1 LKRLKVLV
9 FTSLNPRRQSARPW
23 SRQLAAEAFVI
34 KYKGADRLK
43 SAEKGTMATSLDSF
57 LSGTNATY
65 VAELYARF
73 LENST
78 LVDQTWVKF
87 FTDLSD
93 DLRAVLDDMDGASW
107 APSDSSIIGSNSGI
121 AAGDFFSS
129 MEQKPDAAGAPAQ
142 PHSLG
147 AGLPTMAHGLDGRA
161 DAGKV
166 RQTTQD
172 SISALM
178 MIRVYRVRGHLNA
191 NFDPLGLEGKAL
203 HPELDPRTYGF
214 LDEDMDRP
222 IFINNALGLETATP
236 REILKILEQTY
247 CSSIGVEFMHI
258 QEPEERSWI
267 QRRIEGARNHTEFT
281 FKGKRFIY
289 QRLVE
294 AEGFERFLDKKYTGT
309 KRFGLDGGESL
320 IAALEQ
326 ITKRSGQLG
335 VNEVVLGMPHRGR
348 LNVLASIMNK
358 PYVAMFAEF
367 MGLTSKPD
375 DIMGSGD
382 VKYHLGTSADRV
394 FDGNT
399 VHLSLTANPSHL
411 EAVNTVVLGKVR
423 AKQAQIGDEE
433 RKTIMGLLMHGD
445 AAFAGQGL
453 VPETLDLSQLKGY
466 RTGGTIHF
474 IVNNQI
480 GFTTAPTKSR
490 SSPYPSDVAKGIQ
503 APIFHVN
510 GDDPEA
516 VVHVARIAAEFRH
529 EFNRDVVIDM
539 FCYRRHGHNEGDEP
553 MFTQPIM
560 YKAIKK
566 HPTTREIYARQ
577 LEKEGV
583 FGEGESQQIVQEFDG
598 ELEKNFQA
606 AASYKP
612 NKADWLEGKWKG
624 LVQLSG
630 DEEFLDDD
638 TATSMDLLTEVGNA
652 LSKIPNNIELNK
664 KIIRQLEAKRKTIET
679 GKGIDWATAEALAFG
694 TLLVE
699 GTGVRLSGQDSGRG
713 TFSHRHC
720 VLVDQ
725 SNENSYFPLS
735 EIRSDQAQ
743 FEVMDSPLSE
753 AGVLG
758 FEYGYSLA
766 DPHTLVLWE
775 AQFGDF
781 ANGAQVIIDQFIASG
796 ESKWLRMSAVCM
808 LLPHGFEGQG
818 PEHSSARLERYLQL
832 CAEDNMQVVNITTP
846 ANYFHV
852 LRRQM
857 RRNFRKPLIVMSP
870 KSLLRHKLVISDL
883 GEMGPDTH
891 FRRILPETDHLA
903 LDKNIRRVVLC
914 SGKIYYDLLQARRD
928 AGIDDVAIVRVEQ
941 LYPWPR
947 TSLYRQLSRYSSA
960 EIVWT
965 QEEPANM
972 GAWFFV
978 YPRLLSMFDKL
989 DGKNKRP
996 FFIGRKA
1003 AASPAT
1009 GFAKVHK
1016 QEQEEIVERSLN
1028 GALDDLPQPFKR
1040 SGY

>member
-1 LKRLKVLV
+1 
-9 FTSLNPRRQSARPW
+9 
-23 SRQLAAEAFVI
+23 
-34 KYKGADRLK
+34 
-43 SAEKGTMATSLDSF
+43 MASSLDSF

-73 LENST
+73 LENPNS
-78 LVDQTWVKF
+78 VDTTWVEF
-87 FTDLSD
+87 FTELAD
-93 DLRAVLDDMDGASW
+93 DLREVLEDINGASW
-107 APSDSSIIGSNSGI
+107 APSASGVIGTNGGVAAEEIVASMDRKNASSDGPS
-121 AAGDFFSS
+121 
-129 MEQKPDAAGAPAQ
+129 PAEMM
-142 PHSLG
+142 G
-147 AGLPTMAHGLDGRA
+147 GGLPTMARGLAGRA
-161 DAGKV
+161 DAEKI
-166 RQTTQD
+166 RQATLD

-178 MIRVYRVRGHLNA
+178 MIRVYRVRGHLIA
-191 NFDPLGLEGKAL
+191 NFDPLGLEGNAH
-203 HPELDPRTYGF
+203 HPELDPRSYGF
-214 LDEDMDRP
+214 HEADMDRS
-222 IFINNALGLETATP
+222 IFINNVLGLETATP
-236 REILKILEQTY
+236 REILKVLKETY
-247 CSSIGVEFMHI
+247 CSSIGVEFMHM

-267 QRRIEGARNHTEFT
+267 QRRIEGAHNHTEFT

-294 AEGFERFLDKKYTGT
+294 AEGFEQFLDKKYTGT

-326 ITKRSGQLG
+326 ILKRSGQLG

-358 PYVAMFAEF
+358 PYMAMFAEF
-367 MGLTSKPD
+367 MGLASQPD

-394 FDGNT
+394 FDGHT

-423 AKQAQIGDEE
+423 AKQAQVGDED

-480 GFTTAPTKSR
+480 GFTTAPSKSR

-516 VVHVARIAAEFRH
+516 VVHVARIASEFRH

-560 YKAIKK
+560 YTAIKK
-566 HPTTREIYARQ
+566 HPTTRDVYARQ
-577 LEKEGV
+577 LEGEGV
-583 FGEGESQQIVQEFDG
+583 LADGEAQQIVQAFDDK
-598 ELEKNFQA
+598 LEKDFKA
-606 AASYKP
+606 ATSYKP
-612 NKADWLEGKWKG
+612 NKTDWLEGKWKG
-624 LVQLSG
+624 LVQLTG
-630 DEEFLDDD
+630 EEEFLDDD
-638 TATSMDLLTEVGNA
+638 TSVSMELLNEVG
-652 LSKIPNNIELNK
+652 LSISSVPDDFELNK
-664 KIIRQLEAKRKTIET
+664 KIVRQLNAKRTMIES

-720 VLVDQ
+720 VLIDQ
-725 SNENSYFPLS
+725 RNENRYFPLS
-735 EIRSDQAQ
+735 EIRKNQAQ

-846 ANYFHV
+846 ANYFHA

-870 KSLLRHKLVISDL
+870 KSLLRHKLVISNL
-883 GEMGPDTH
+883 GEMGPDTR
-891 FRRILPETDHLA
+891 FRRVLPESDNLT
-903 LDKNIRRVVLC
+903 LDKNIRRVIVC

-928 AGIDDVAIVRVEQ
+928 SKIDDVAIIRVEQ

-947 TSLYRQLSRYSSA
+947 TSLYQQLNRYPNA
-960 EIVWT
+960 EVIWT

-972 GAWFFV
+972 GSWFFV

-989 DGKNKRP
+989 DGVNKRP
-996 FFIGRKA
+996 VFVGRKA

-1009 GFAKVHK
+1009 GYAKVHK
-1016 QEQEEIVERSLN
+1016 LEQDEIVERSLN
-1028 GALDDLPQPFKR
+1028 VAIDELPQPFTR

>member
-1 LKRLKVLV
+1 M
-9 FTSLNPRRQSARPW
+9 
-23 SRQLAAEAFVI
+23 AA
-34 KYKGADRLK
+34 
-43 SAEKGTMATSLDSF
+43 TLDTF
-57 LSGTNATY
+57 LSGTNASY
-65 VAELYARF
+65 VAELYARY
-73 LENST
+73 LDDANS
-78 LVDQTWVKF
+78 VDQSWVEF
-87 FTDLSD
+87 FTDLQGDARGVLD
-93 DLRAVLDDMDGASW
+93 DLRGASW
-107 APSDSSIIGSNSGI
+107 SPPTAGIIGTKGGE
-121 AAGDFFSS
+121 AAEEVPEGMRSPVE
-129 MEQKPDAAGAPAQ
+129 MMGR
-142 PHSLG
+142 
-147 AGLPTMAHGLDGRA
+147 GLPTMAHGLAGRA
-161 DAGKV
+161 DADRI
-166 RQTTQD
+166 RQATLD
-172 SISALM
+172 SINALM
-178 MIRVYRVRGHLNA
+178 MIRVYRVRGHLIA
-191 NFDPLGLEGKAL
+191 NFDPLGIEGHA
-203 HPELDPRTYGF
+203 HHRELDPKNYGF
-214 LDEDMDRP
+214 TEADMDRP
-222 IFINNALGLETATP
+222 IFINNVLGLETATA
-236 REILKILEQTY
+236 REILQVLRETY
-247 CSSIGVEFMHI
+247 CGSIGVEFMHM
-258 QEPEERSWI
+258 QDPVERAWI
-267 QRRIEGARNHTEFT
+267 QRRIEGIHNQTQFT

-294 AEGFERFLDKKYTGT
+294 AEGFEKFLDKKYTGT

-326 ITKRSGQLG
+326 IIKRGGQLG
-335 VNEVVLGMPHRGR
+335 TKEVVIGMPHRGR
-348 LNVLASIMNK
+348 LNVLASIMSK
-358 PYVAMFAEF
+358 PYIAMFSEF
-367 MGLTSKPD
+367 RGTSSRPD

-394 FDGNT
+394 FDGDR

-423 AKQAQIGDEE
+423 AKQSLIGDES
-433 RKTIMGLLMHGD
+433 RKKIMGLLMHGD

-453 VPETLDLSQLKGY
+453 VPETLDLSQLRGY

-480 GFTTAPTKSR
+480 GFTTSPTKSR

-529 EFNRDVVIDM
+529 EFGRDVVIDM

-560 YKAIKK
+560 YKAIAK
-566 HPTTREIYARQ
+566 HPTTREIYARR

-583 FGEGESQQIVQEFDG
+583 LDNGEGDQIVADFDAL
-598 ELEKNFQA
+598 LEKDFTA
-606 AASYKP
+606 SESYKP
-612 NKADWLEGKWKG
+612 NKADWLEGTWTG
-624 LVQLSG
+624 LAQLTG
-630 DEEFLDDD
+630 DEELRDDD
-638 TATSMDLLTEVGNA
+638 TSVAMHLLHEVGMAISRKPDNFE
-652 LSKIPNNIELNK
+652 LNSKIA
-664 KIIRQLEAKRKTIET
+664 RQLAGKRKMIEDAS
-679 GKGIDWATAEALAFG
+679 GIDWATAEALAFG
-694 TLLVE
+694 TLLIE

-720 VLVDQ
+720 VLIDQ
-725 SNENSYFPLS
+725 NTEDRYFPLS
-735 EIRSDQAQ
+735 CIRDGQAN

-766 DPHTLVLWE
+766 EPHTLVLWE

-796 ESKWLRMSAVCM
+796 ETKWLRMSALVM

-818 PEHSSARLERYLQL
+818 PEHSSARPERFLQL
-832 CAEDNMQVVNITTP
+832 CAEDNMQVVNLTTP
-846 ANYFHV
+846 ANYFHA

-857 RRNFRKPLIVMSP
+857 RRNFRKPMIVMAP
-870 KSLLRHKLVISDL
+870 KSLLRHKLVVSKL
-883 GEMGPDTH
+883 GEMGPETR
-891 FRRILPETDHLA
+891 FRRVLPEIDNLE

-914 SGKIYYDLLQARRD
+914 SGKVYYDLLQKRRD
-928 AGIDDVAIVRVEQ
+928 EGIKDVAIIRLEQ

-947 TSLYRQLSRYSSA
+947 KTLFQQLARYPHA
-960 EIVWT
+960 EVIWC

-978 YPRLLSMFDKL
+978 YPRLQAMFDKL
-989 DGKNKRP
+989 EGKNTRP
-996 FFIGRKA
+996 VYVGRKA

-1009 GFAKVHK
+1009 GFAKVHLA
-1016 QEQEEIVERSLN
+1016 EQEELVERSLR
-1028 GALDDLPQPFKR
+1028 GALDDLPQPFVR

>member
-1 LKRLKVLV
+1 
-9 FTSLNPRRQSARPW
+9 
-23 SRQLAAEAFVI
+23 
-34 KYKGADRLK
+34 
-43 SAEKGTMATSLDSF
+43 MATSLDGF
-57 LSGTNATY
+57 LSGANAPY

-73 LENST
+73 LESPT
-78 LVDQTWVKF
+78 LVDQTWVSF

-93 DLRAVLDDMDGASW
+93 DLRAVLDDMGGASW
-107 APSDSSIIGSNSGI
+107 ASSASSIIGHNGNVVAEELSNSVEQRPNSER
-121 AAGDFFSS
+121 SS
-129 MEQKPDAAGAPAQ
+129 NLP
-142 PHSLG
+142 SLG
-147 AGLPTMAHGLDGRA
+147 GDLPTMANGLDGRA
-161 DAGKV
+161 AAQKV
-166 RQTTQD
+166 RQATQD

-178 MIRVYRVRGHLNA
+178 MVRVYRVRGHLNA

-214 LDEDMDRP
+214 HEEDMDRP
-222 IFINNALGLETATP
+222 IFINNVLGMETATP
-236 REILKILEQTY
+236 REILKILQKTY

-258 QEPEERSWI
+258 QKIEERAWI
-267 QRRIEGARNHTEFT
+267 QRRIEGARNQTEFT

-326 ITKRSGQLG
+326 IIKRSSQLG
-335 VNEVVLGMPHRGR
+335 LTEVVLGMPHRGR

-358 PYVAMFAEF
+358 PYIAMFAEF
-367 MGLTSKPD
+367 MGLTSRPD
-375 DIMGSGD
+375 DVMGSGD

-394 FDGNT
+394 FDDNV

-433 RKTIMGLLMHGD
+433 RKSIMGLLMHGD

-453 VPETLDLSQLKGY
+453 VPEALDLSQLKGY

-490 SSPYPSDVAKGIQ
+490 SSPYPSDVALSIQ

-529 EFNRDVVIDM
+529 EFKRDVVIDM

-553 MFTQPIM
+553 MFTQPTM

-566 HPTTREIYARQ
+566 HPTTRDIYAGQ

-583 FGEGESQQIVQEFDG
+583 FTEGEALQVAQEFDSK
-598 ELEKNFQA
+598 LEEDFQA
-606 AASYKP
+606 ATSYKP

-624 LVQLSG
+624 LVQLTG
-630 DEEFLDDD
+630 EEETLDDE
-638 TATSMDLLTEVGNA
+638 TAASMDLLREVGNA
-652 LSKIPNNIELNK
+652 ISKIPNNIELNK
-664 KIIRQLEAKRKTIET
+664 KIIRQLEAKHKTIET
-679 GKGIDWATAEALAFG
+679 GKGVDWATAEALAFG
-694 TLLVE
+694 TLMVE

-725 SNENSYFPLS
+725 SNENRYFPLS
-735 EIRSDQAQ
+735 EIRHDQAQ
-743 FEVMDSPLSE
+743 FEIMDSPLSE

-796 ESKWLRMSAVCM
+796 ESKWLRMSAICM

-846 ANYFHV
+846 ANYFHA

-870 KSLLRHKLVISDL
+870 KSLLRHKLVVSNL
-883 GEMGPDTH
+883 EEMGPNTH
-891 FRRILPETDHLA
+891 FRRILPETDRLVP
-903 LDKNIRRVVLC
+903 DKNIRRVILC
-914 SGKIYYDLLQARRD
+914 SGKIYYDLLEARRD
-928 AGIDDVAIVRVEQ
+928 SENNVVAILRIEQ
-941 LYPWPR
+941 LHPWPR
-947 TSLYRQLSRYSSA
+947 NSLCRQLNRYPNA

-972 GAWFFV
+972 GAWSFV
-978 YPRLLSMFDKL
+978 YPRLLSIFDNL
-989 DGKNKRP
+989 EGKNKRP
-996 FFIGRKA
+996 VFIGRKA

-1016 QEQEEIVERSLN
+1016 QEQEEIVELSLS
-1028 GALDDLPQPFKR
+1028 GVLDDLPQPFM
-1040 SGY
+1040 

>member
-1 LKRLKVLV
+1 
-9 FTSLNPRRQSARPW
+9 
-23 SRQLAAEAFVI
+23 
-34 KYKGADRLK
+34 
-43 SAEKGTMATSLDSF
+43 MASSLDSF

-73 LENST
+73 LENPNS
-78 LVDQTWVKF
+78 VDSGWVKF
-87 FTDLSD
+87 FTELAD
-93 DLRAVLDDMDGASW
+93 DRREVLDELNGASW
-107 APSDSSIIGSNSGI
+107 ASAVSGVIGSNGGMSAEDV
-121 AAGDFFSS
+121 AASFDRPAAPGDGPS
-129 MEQKPDAAGAPAQ
+129 PAEMM
-142 PHSLG
+142 G
-147 AGLPTMAHGLDGRA
+147 GGLPTMARGLDGRA
-161 DAGKV
+161 NADKI
-166 RQTTQD
+166 RQATLD
-172 SISALM
+172 SINALM
-178 MIRVYRVRGHLNA
+178 MIRVYRVRGHLIA
-191 NFDPLGLEGKAL
+191 NYDPLGLEGKAL
-203 HPELDPRTYGF
+203 HPELDPKSYGF
-214 LDEDMDRP
+214 HEADMDRP
-222 IFINNALGLETATP
+222 IFINNVLGLETATP
-236 REILKILEQTY
+236 REILKVLRETY
-247 CSSIGVEFMHI
+247 CSSIGVEFMHM

-267 QRRIEGARNHTEFT
+267 QRRIEGAHNHTKFT
-281 FKGKRFIY
+281 FKGKKFIY

-294 AEGFERFLDKKYTGT
+294 AEGFEQFLDKKYTGT

-326 ITKRSGQLG
+326 ILKRSGQLG

-358 PYVAMFAEF
+358 PYMAMFAEF
-367 MGLTSKPD
+367 MGLASRPD

-394 FDGNT
+394 FDGHT

-423 AKQAQIGDEE
+423 AKQEKIGDED
-433 RKTIMGLLMHGD
+433 RKIIMGLLMHGD

-466 RTGGTIHF
+466 RTGGTVHF

-490 SSPYPSDVAKGIQ
+490 SSPYPSDIAKGIQ

-516 VVHVARIAAEFRH
+516 VVHVARIASEFRH

-566 HPTTREIYARQ
+566 HPTTRDIYARQ
-577 LEKEGV
+577 LEREGV
-583 FGEGESQQIVQEFDG
+583 LAKGEAQNIMQAFDS
-598 ELEKNFQA
+598 ELEKDFEA
-606 AASYKP
+606 ATGYKP
-612 NKADWLEGKWKG
+612 NKADWLEGQWKG
-624 LVQLSG
+624 LVQLTG
-630 DEEFLDDD
+630 EEELQNHESS
-638 TATSMDLLTEVGNA
+638 ASIELLNEVGLA
-652 LSKIPNNIELNK
+652 ISSVPEDFELNK
-664 KIIRQLEAKRKTIET
+664 KIVRQLNAKRAMIEN

-694 TLLVE
+694 TLLIE
-699 GTGVRLSGQDSGRG
+699 GTGVRLSGQDCGRG

-725 SNENSYFPLS
+725 RNENRYFPLS
-735 EIRSDQAQ
+735 EIRDGQAQ

-818 PEHSSARLERYLQL
+818 PEHSSARPERYLQL

-846 ANYFHV
+846 ANYFHA

-870 KSLLRHKLVISDL
+870 KSLLRHKLVVSSM

-891 FRRILPETDHLA
+891 FRRVIPEIDNLA
-903 LDKNIRRVVLC
+903 LDKNVRRIVIC

-928 AGIDDVAIVRVEQ
+928 AKIDDVAIVRVEQ
-941 LYPWPR
+941 LYPWPG
-947 TSLYRQLSRYSSA
+947 TSLYKQLNRYSNA
-960 EIVWT
+960 EVVWT

-972 GAWFFV
+972 GSWFFV

-989 DGKNKRP
+989 DGVNKRP
-996 FFIGRKA
+996 VFIGRNA

-1016 QEQEEIVERSLN
+1016 QEQDEIIERSLN
-1028 GALDDLPQPFKR
+1028 VAIDDLPQPFMR

>member
-1 LKRLKVLV
+1 VDCLESAKKV
-9 FTSLNPRRQSARPW
+9 
-23 SRQLAAEAFVI
+23 
-34 KYKGADRLK
+34 
-43 SAEKGTMATSLDSF
+43 TMATSLDSF
-57 LSGTNATY
+57 LSGANAPY
-65 VAELYARF
+65 IAELYARF
-73 LENST
+73 LKNPTS
-78 LVDQTWVKF
+78 VDQTWVSF

-93 DLRAVLDDMDGASW
+93 DLRAVLDDQEGASW
-107 APSDSSIIGSNSGI
+107 APSTSSIIGNNDSVTAEELSNSV
-121 AAGDFFSS
+121 
-129 MEQKPDAAGAPAQ
+129 EQRLTSG
-142 PHSLG
+142 HGLG
-147 AGLPTMAHGLDGRA
+147 LLGLETNLPTMAQGLDGRA
-161 DAGKV
+161 AADKV
-166 RQTTQD
+166 RQATQD

-178 MIRVYRVRGHLNA
+178 MVRVYRVRGHLNA

-203 HPELDPRTYGF
+203 HPELDPKTYGF
-214 LDEDMDRP
+214 HEEDMDRP
-222 IFINNALGLETATP
+222 IFINNVLGMETATP
-236 REILKILEQTY
+236 RDILKILQQTY

-258 QEPEERSWI
+258 QRIEERAWI
-267 QRRIEGARNHTEFT
+267 QQRIEGARNQTEFT

-326 ITKRSGQLG
+326 IIKRSSQLG
-335 VNEVVLGMPHRGR
+335 LTEVVLGMPHRGR

-358 PYVAMFAEF
+358 PYIAMFAEF

-375 DIMGSGD
+375 DVMGSGD
-382 VKYHLGTSADRV
+382 VKYHLGTSADRI
-394 FDGNT
+394 FDDNV

-433 RKTIMGLLMHGD
+433 RKSIMGLLMHGD

-453 VPETLDLSQLKGY
+453 VPEALDLSQLKGY

-490 SSPYPSDVAKGIQ
+490 SSPYPSDVALSIQ

-529 EFNRDVVIDM
+529 EFKRDVVIDM

-553 MFTQPIM
+553 MFTQPTM

-566 HPTTREIYARQ
+566 HPTTRDIYAGQ

-583 FGEGESQQIVQEFDG
+583 FTEGEALQVAQEFDSK
-598 ELEKNFQA
+598 LEENFEA
-606 AASYKP
+606 ATSYKP

-624 LVQLSG
+624 LVQLTG
-630 DEEFLDDD
+630 EEETLDDE
-638 TATSMDLLTEVGNA
+638 TAATIDLLREVGNA
-652 LSKIPNNIELNK
+652 ISKIPNNIELNK
-664 KIIRQLEAKRKTIET
+664 KIIRQLEAKHKTIET
-679 GKGIDWATAEALAFG
+679 GKGVDWATAEALAFG

-725 SNENSYFPLS
+725 SNENRYFPLS
-735 EIRSDQAQ
+735 EIRHDQAQ
-743 FEVMDSPLSE
+743 FEIMDSPLSE

-796 ESKWLRMSAVCM
+796 ESKWLRMSAICM

-846 ANYFHV
+846 ANYFHA

-870 KSLLRHKLVISDL
+870 KSLLRHKLVVSNL
-883 GEMGPDTH
+883 EEMGPNTH
-891 FRRILPETDHLA
+891 FRRILPETDRLA
-903 LDKNIRRVVLC
+903 LDENIRRVILC
-914 SGKIYYDLLQARRD
+914 SGKIYYDLLEARRD
-928 AGIDDVAIVRVEQ
+928 SGNNDVAILRVEQ
-941 LYPWPR
+941 LHPWPR
-947 TSLYRQLSRYSSA
+947 NSLCRQLNRYPNA

-972 GAWFFV
+972 GAWSFV
-978 YPRLLSMFDKL
+978 YPRLLSIFDDLK
-989 DGKNKRP
+989 GKNKRP
-996 FFIGRKA
+996 VFIGRKA

-1009 GFAKVHK
+1009 GFAKVHE
-1016 QEQEEIVERSLN
+1016 QEQEEIVELSLN
-1028 GALDDLPQPFKR
+1028 GVLDDLPQPFM
-1040 SGY
+1040 

>member
-1 LKRLKVLV
+1 
-9 FTSLNPRRQSARPW
+9 
-23 SRQLAAEAFVI
+23 
-34 KYKGADRLK
+34 
-43 SAEKGTMATSLDSF
+43 MASSLDSF

-73 LENST
+73 LENPNS
-78 LVDQTWVKF
+78 VDSGWVKF
-87 FTDLSD
+87 FTELAD
-93 DLRAVLDDMDGASW
+93 DRREVLDELNGASW
-107 APSDSSIIGSNSGI
+107 ASAVSGVIGSNGGMSAEDV
-121 AAGDFFSS
+121 AASFDRPAAPGDGPS
-129 MEQKPDAAGAPAQ
+129 PAEMM
-142 PHSLG
+142 G
-147 AGLPTMAHGLDGRA
+147 GGLPTMARGLDGRA
-161 DAGKV
+161 NADKI
-166 RQTTQD
+166 RQATLD
-172 SISALM
+172 SINALM
-178 MIRVYRVRGHLNA
+178 MIRVYRVRGHLIA

-203 HPELDPRTYGF
+203 HPELDPKSYGF
-214 LDEDMDRP
+214 HEADMDRP
-222 IFINNALGLETATP
+222 IFINNVLGLETATP
-236 REILKILEQTY
+236 REILKVLRETY
-247 CSSIGVEFMHI
+247 CSSIGVEFMHM

-267 QRRIEGARNHTEFT
+267 QRRIEGAHNHTKFT
-281 FKGKRFIY
+281 FKGKKFIY

-294 AEGFERFLDKKYTGT
+294 AEGFEQFLDKKYTGT

-326 ITKRSGQLG
+326 ILKRSGQLG

-358 PYVAMFAEF
+358 PYMAMFAEF
-367 MGLTSKPD
+367 MGLASRPD

-394 FDGNT
+394 FDGHT

-423 AKQAQIGDEE
+423 AKQEKIGDED
-433 RKTIMGLLMHGD
+433 RKIIMGLLMHGD

-466 RTGGTIHF
+466 RTGGTVHF

-490 SSPYPSDVAKGIQ
+490 SSPYPSDIAKGIQ

-516 VVHVARIAAEFRH
+516 VVHVARIASEFRH

-566 HPTTREIYARQ
+566 HPTTRDIYARQ
-577 LEKEGV
+577 LEREGV
-583 FGEGESQQIVQEFDG
+583 LAKGEAQNIMQAFDS
-598 ELEKNFQA
+598 ELEKDFEA
-606 AASYKP
+606 ATGYKP
-612 NKADWLEGKWKG
+612 NKADWLEGQWKG
-624 LVQLSG
+624 LVQLTG
-630 DEEFLDDD
+630 EEELQNHESS
-638 TATSMDLLTEVGNA
+638 ASIELLNEVGLA
-652 LSKIPNNIELNK
+652 ISSVPEDFELNK
-664 KIIRQLEAKRKTIET
+664 KIVRQLNAKRAMIEN

-694 TLLVE
+694 TLLIE
-699 GTGVRLSGQDSGRG
+699 GTGVRLSGQDCGRG

-725 SNENSYFPLS
+725 RNENRYFPLS
-735 EIRSDQAQ
+735 EIRDGQAQ

-818 PEHSSARLERYLQL
+818 PEHSSARPERYLQL

-846 ANYFHV
+846 ANYFHA

-870 KSLLRHKLVISDL
+870 KSLLRHKLVVSSM

-891 FRRILPETDHLA
+891 FRRVITEIDNLA
-903 LDKNIRRVVLC
+903 LDKNVRRIVIC

-928 AGIDDVAIVRVEQ
+928 AKIDDVAIVRVEQ
-941 LYPWPR
+941 LYPWPG
-947 TSLYRQLSRYSSA
+947 TSLYKQLNRYSNA
-960 EIVWT
+960 EVVWT

-972 GAWFFV
+972 GSWFFV

-989 DGKNKRP
+989 DGVNKRP
-996 FFIGRKA
+996 VFIGRNA

-1016 QEQEEIVERSLN
+1016 QEQDVIIERSLN
-1028 GALDDLPQPFKR
+1028 VAIDDLPQPFTR

>member
-1 LKRLKVLV
+1 
-9 FTSLNPRRQSARPW
+9 
-23 SRQLAAEAFVI
+23 
-34 KYKGADRLK
+34 
-43 SAEKGTMATSLDSF
+43 MASSLDSF

-73 LENST
+73 LENPNS
-78 LVDQTWVKF
+78 VDSGWVKF
-87 FTDLSD
+87 FTELAD
-93 DLRAVLDDMDGASW
+93 DRREVLDELNGASW
-107 APSDSSIIGSNSGI
+107 ASAVSGVIGSNGGMSAEDV
-121 AAGDFFSS
+121 AASFDRPAAPGDGPS
-129 MEQKPDAAGAPAQ
+129 PAEMM
-142 PHSLG
+142 G
-147 AGLPTMAHGLDGRA
+147 GGLPTMARGLDGRA
-161 DAGKV
+161 NADKI
-166 RQTTQD
+166 RQATLD
-172 SISALM
+172 SINALM
-178 MIRVYRVRGHLNA
+178 MIRVYRVRGHLIA

-203 HPELDPRTYGF
+203 HPELDPKSYGF
-214 LDEDMDRP
+214 HEADMDRP
-222 IFINNALGLETATP
+222 IFINNVLGLETATP
-236 REILKILEQTY
+236 REILKVLRETY
-247 CSSIGVEFMHI
+247 CSSIGVEFMHM

-267 QRRIEGARNHTEFT
+267 QRRIEGAHNHTKFT
-281 FKGKRFIY
+281 FKGKKFIY

-294 AEGFERFLDKKYTGT
+294 AEGFEQFLDKKYTGT

-326 ITKRSGQLG
+326 ILKRSGQLG

-358 PYVAMFAEF
+358 PYMAMFAEF
-367 MGLTSKPD
+367 MGLASRPD

-394 FDGNT
+394 FDGHT

-423 AKQAQIGDEE
+423 AKQEKIGDED
-433 RKTIMGLLMHGD
+433 RKIIMGLLMHGD

-466 RTGGTIHF
+466 RTGGTVHF

-490 SSPYPSDVAKGIQ
+490 SSPYPSDIAKGIQ

-516 VVHVARIAAEFRH
+516 VVHVARIASEFRH

-566 HPTTREIYARQ
+566 HPTTRDIYARQ
-577 LEKEGV
+577 LEREGV
-583 FGEGESQQIVQEFDG
+583 LAKGEAQNIMQAFDS
-598 ELEKNFQA
+598 ELEKDFEA
-606 AASYKP
+606 ATGYKP
-612 NKADWLEGKWKG
+612 NKADWLEGQWKG
-624 LVQLSG
+624 LVQLTG
-630 DEEFLDDD
+630 EEELQNHESS
-638 TATSMDLLTEVGNA
+638 ASIELLNEVGLA
-652 LSKIPNNIELNK
+652 ISSVPEDFELNK
-664 KIIRQLEAKRKTIET
+664 KIVRQLNAKRAMIEN

-694 TLLVE
+694 TLLIE
-699 GTGVRLSGQDSGRG
+699 GTGVRLSGQDCGRG

-725 SNENSYFPLS
+725 RNENRYFPLS
-735 EIRSDQAQ
+735 EIRDGQAQ

-818 PEHSSARLERYLQL
+818 PEHSSARPERYLQL

-846 ANYFHV
+846 ANYFHA

-870 KSLLRHKLVISDL
+870 KSLLRHKLVVSSM

-891 FRRILPETDHLA
+891 FRRVIPEIDNLA
-903 LDKNIRRVVLC
+903 LDKNVRRIVIC

-928 AGIDDVAIVRVEQ
+928 AKIDDVAIVRVEQ
-941 LYPWPR
+941 LYPWPG
-947 TSLYRQLSRYSSA
+947 TSLYKQLNRYSNA
-960 EIVWT
+960 EVVWT

-972 GAWFFV
+972 GSWFFV

-989 DGKNKRP
+989 DGVNKRP
-996 FFIGRKA
+996 VFIGRNA

-1016 QEQEEIVERSLN
+1016 QEQDEIIERSLN
-1028 GALDDLPQPFKR
+1028 VAIDDLPQPFTR

>member
-1 LKRLKVLV
+1 
-9 FTSLNPRRQSARPW
+9 
-23 SRQLAAEAFVI
+23 
-34 KYKGADRLK
+34 
-43 SAEKGTMATSLDSF
+43 MASSLDSF

-73 LENST
+73 LENPNS
-78 LVDQTWVKF
+78 VDSGWVKF
-87 FTDLSD
+87 FTELAD
-93 DLRAVLDDMDGASW
+93 DRREVLDELNGASW
-107 APSDSSIIGSNSGI
+107 ASAVSGVIGSNGGMSAEDV
-121 AAGDFFSS
+121 AASFDRPAAPGDGPS
-129 MEQKPDAAGAPAQ
+129 PAEMM
-142 PHSLG
+142 G
-147 AGLPTMAHGLDGRA
+147 GGLPTMARGLDGRA
-161 DAGKV
+161 NADKI
-166 RQTTQD
+166 RQATLD
-172 SISALM
+172 SINALM
-178 MIRVYRVRGHLNA
+178 MIRVYRVRGHLIA

-203 HPELDPRTYGF
+203 HPELDPKSYGF
-214 LDEDMDRP
+214 HEADMDRP
-222 IFINNALGLETATP
+222 IFINNVLGLETATP
-236 REILKILEQTY
+236 REILKVLRETY
-247 CSSIGVEFMHI
+247 CSSIGVEFMHM

-267 QRRIEGARNHTEFT
+267 QRRIEGAHNHTKFT
-281 FKGKRFIY
+281 FKGKKFIY

-294 AEGFERFLDKKYTGT
+294 AEGFEQFLDKKYTGT

-326 ITKRSGQLG
+326 ILKRSGQLG

-358 PYVAMFAEF
+358 PYMAMFAEF
-367 MGLTSKPD
+367 MGLASRPD

-394 FDGNT
+394 FDGHT

-423 AKQAQIGDEE
+423 AKQEKIGDED
-433 RKTIMGLLMHGD
+433 RKIIMGLLMHGD

-466 RTGGTIHF
+466 RTGGTVHF

-490 SSPYPSDVAKGIQ
+490 SSPYPSDIAKGIQ

-516 VVHVARIAAEFRH
+516 VVHVARIASEFRH

-566 HPTTREIYARQ
+566 HPTTRDIYARQ
-577 LEKEGV
+577 LEREGV
-583 FGEGESQQIVQEFDG
+583 LAKGEAQNIMQAFDS
-598 ELEKNFQA
+598 ELEKDFEA
-606 AASYKP
+606 ATGYKP
-612 NKADWLEGKWKG
+612 NKADWLEGQWKG
-624 LVQLSG
+624 LVQLTG
-630 DEEFLDDD
+630 EEELQNHESS
-638 TATSMDLLTEVGNA
+638 ASIELLNEVGLA
-652 LSKIPNNIELNK
+652 ISSVPEDFELNK
-664 KIIRQLEAKRKTIET
+664 KIVRQLNAKRAMIEN

-694 TLLVE
+694 TLLIE
-699 GTGVRLSGQDSGRG
+699 GTGVRLSGQDCGRG

-725 SNENSYFPLS
+725 RNENRYFPLS
-735 EIRSDQAQ
+735 EIRDGQAQ

-818 PEHSSARLERYLQL
+818 PEHSSARPERYLQL

-846 ANYFHV
+846 ANYFHA

-870 KSLLRHKLVISDL
+870 KSLLRHKLVVSSM

-891 FRRILPETDHLA
+891 FRRVIPEIDNLA
-903 LDKNIRRVVLC
+903 LDKNVRRIVIC

-928 AGIDDVAIVRVEQ
+928 AKIDDVAIVRVEQ
-941 LYPWPR
+941 LYPWPG
-947 TSLYRQLSRYSSA
+947 TSLYKQLNRYSNA
-960 EIVWT
+960 EVVWT

-972 GAWFFV
+972 GSWFFV

-989 DGKNKRP
+989 DGVNKRP
-996 FFIGRKA
+996 VFIGRNA

-1016 QEQEEIVERSLN
+1016 QEQDEIIERSLN
-1028 GALDDLPQPFKR
+1028 VAIDDLPQPFMR

>member
-1 LKRLKVLV
+1 
-9 FTSLNPRRQSARPW
+9 
-23 SRQLAAEAFVI
+23 
-34 KYKGADRLK
+34 
-43 SAEKGTMATSLDSF
+43 MASSLDSF

-73 LENST
+73 LENPNS
-78 LVDQTWVKF
+78 VDSGWVKF
-87 FTDLSD
+87 FTELAD
-93 DLRAVLDDMDGASW
+93 DRREVLDELNGASW
-107 APSDSSIIGSNSGI
+107 ASAVSGVIGSNGGMSAEDV
-121 AAGDFFSS
+121 AASFDRPAAPGDGPS
-129 MEQKPDAAGAPAQ
+129 PAEMM
-142 PHSLG
+142 G
-147 AGLPTMAHGLDGRA
+147 GGLPTMARGLDGRA
-161 DAGKV
+161 NADKI
-166 RQTTQD
+166 RQATLD
-172 SISALM
+172 SINALM
-178 MIRVYRVRGHLNA
+178 MIRVYRVRGHLIA

-203 HPELDPRTYGF
+203 HPELDPKTYGF
-214 LDEDMDRP
+214 HEADMDRP
-222 IFINNALGLETATP
+222 IFINNVLGLETATP
-236 REILKILEQTY
+236 REILKVLRETY
-247 CSSIGVEFMHI
+247 CSSIGVEFMHM

-267 QRRIEGARNHTEFT
+267 QRRIEGAHNHTKFT
-281 FKGKRFIY
+281 FKGKKFIY

-294 AEGFERFLDKKYTGT
+294 AEGFEQFLDKKYTGT

-326 ITKRSGQLG
+326 ILKRSGQLG

-358 PYVAMFAEF
+358 PYMAMFAEF
-367 MGLTSKPD
+367 MGLASRPD

-394 FDGNT
+394 FDGHT

-423 AKQAQIGDEE
+423 AKQEKIGDED

-466 RTGGTIHF
+466 RTGGTVHF

-490 SSPYPSDVAKGIQ
+490 SSPYPSDIAKGIQ

-516 VVHVARIAAEFRH
+516 VVHVARIASEFRH

-566 HPTTREIYARQ
+566 HPTTRDIYARQ
-577 LEKEGV
+577 LEREGV
-583 FGEGESQQIVQEFDG
+583 LAKGEAQNIMQAFDS
-598 ELEKNFQA
+598 ELEKDFEA
-606 AASYKP
+606 ATGYKP
-612 NKADWLEGKWKG
+612 NKADWLEGQWKG
-624 LVQLSG
+624 LVQLTG
-630 DEEFLDDD
+630 EEEFQNHESS
-638 TATSMDLLTEVGNA
+638 ASIELLNEVGLA
-652 LSKIPNNIELNK
+652 ISSVPEDFELNK
-664 KIIRQLEAKRKTIET
+664 KIVRQLNAKRAMIEN

-694 TLLVE
+694 TLLIE
-699 GTGVRLSGQDSGRG
+699 GTGVRLSGQDCGRG

-725 SNENSYFPLS
+725 RNENRYFPLS
-735 EIRSDQAQ
+735 EIRDGQAQ

-818 PEHSSARLERYLQL
+818 PEHSSARPERYLQL

-846 ANYFHV
+846 ANYFHA

-870 KSLLRHKLVISDL
+870 KSLLRHKLVVSSM

-891 FRRILPETDHLA
+891 FRRVITEIDNLA
-903 LDKNIRRVVLC
+903 LDKNVRRIVIC

-928 AGIDDVAIVRVEQ
+928 AKIDDVAIVRVEQ
-941 LYPWPR
+941 LYPWPG
-947 TSLYRQLSRYSSA
+947 TLLYKQLNRYSNA
-960 EIVWT
+960 EVVWT

-972 GAWFFV
+972 GSWFFV

-989 DGKNKRP
+989 DGVNKRP
-996 FFIGRKA
+996 VFIGRNA

-1016 QEQEEIVERSLN
+1016 QEQDEIIERSLN
-1028 GALDDLPQPFKR
+1028 VAIDDLPQPFMR